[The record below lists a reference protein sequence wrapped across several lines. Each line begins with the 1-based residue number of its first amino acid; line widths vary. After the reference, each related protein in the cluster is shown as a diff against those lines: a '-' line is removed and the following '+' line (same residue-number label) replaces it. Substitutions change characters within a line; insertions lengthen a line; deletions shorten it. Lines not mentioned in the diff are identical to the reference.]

1 MSIKTSGLDK
11 TYKILIIISIVLL
24 GLIYGRSILIPIVFA
39 FFFSLALYPMVQFL
53 TKYLKSRVFSIIL
66 ALLIVVSVIGGGIYL
81 LSAQI
86 NSLIQ
91 ELPSLQE
98 KFMGFINS
106 IADRIE
112 NNFHYTSKEQI
123 GYLKKG
129 AENLLKQ
136 SGSFIGGAVTTT
148 SSIFSFLSLV
158 PIYVFFILLY
168 QDNFKLFFIK
178 LRNNTNNTDYLGTVS
193 KIKDVVQGYISGM
206 GVVILIIAVLNCIG
220 LLALGIKYAL
230 FFGIFSALLTI
241 IPYIGIAIGASLPAI
256 FALITKDSLWYPAG
270 VLMVYAF
277 VQFLEGNLITP
288 KIVGDKV
295 NINPLAAII
304 ALIIGGSIWGIIGMI
319 LAIPITGIIQILLY
333 QSNHTQAYAV
343 LLRAENDESPDQ
355 KVIKEED

>member
-1 MSIKTSGLDK
+1 MSTKTSGLDK
-11 TYKILIIISIVLL
+11 TYKILIILSIVLL

-39 FFFSLALYPMVQFL
+39 FFFSLALYPIVQFF

-66 ALLIVVSVIGGGIYL
+66 SLLIVISVIGGGIYL

-98 KFMGFINS
+98 KFLSVINS
-106 IADRIE
+106 VGDKIE

-123 GYLKKG
+123 AYLKQG
-129 AENLLKQ
+129 ATNILKQ

-148 SSIFSFLSLV
+148 SSVFSFLSLV

-178 LRNNTNNTDYLGTVS
+178 LRNNKENVNYLNTVS

-206 GVVILIIAVLNCIG
+206 GIVILIIAVLNCIG
-220 LLALGIKYAL
+220 LFALGIKYAL

-241 IPYIGIAIGASLPAI
+241 IPYIGIAIGASLPII
-256 FALITKDSLWYPAG
+256 FALITKDSIWYPIG
-270 VLMVYAF
+270 VMMIYA
-277 VQFLEGNLITP
+277 VIQFLEGNLITP
-288 KIVGDKV
+288 NIVGNKV
-295 NINPLAAII
+295 NINPLAAVF
-304 ALIIGGSIWGIIGMI
+304 ALILGGSIWGIIGMI

-333 QSNHTQAYAV
+333 QSDHTQAYAV
-343 LLRAENDESPDQ
+343 LLRAENEESPDQ
-355 KVIKEED
+355 KEVEDED